1 MGGTLGTLGF
11 RSGSQTGASENEQG
25 AQYPSVPKDQGS
37 TKPTPEE
44 VEAYNMM
51 MTAMVTSTTAGNE
64 DIPKKNPDQGK
75 IFALR
80 KALDRERRANK
91 ASNKWYLNHKVNPEI
106 ALWSSAALKIAAVV
120 GFAYVVKQRAGK
132 EFGTELQEP
141 MMPSPRLTITVTVL
155 KIAGDVKDATIFCQ
169 MMVMK
174 AGKWQEAGPRT
185 ELTRFERSEAKLSTD
200 VVVPYTAGT
209 AQSVRW
215 SFFSVLQ
222 KRYVAECGSS
232 ELVLGEL
239 VTSAG
244 MCKHVPI
251 VEDDGTEVG
260 TLELKVW
267 GAPDGALKVWGAP
280 DGALKVWGAPDG
292 ALKAKLQTDGWD
304 ISLQWRRLRVA
315 LKPLCNEDYHMPL
328 RVDCLD
334 CSSAYAAAPNAAY
347 AARNPSKAECKLL
360 AYTELNLDMLLQEK
374 LCRKLKDA
382 NGRARGYMSSYKVGE
397 TQPLYGLQAEHF

>member
-120 GFAYVVKQRAGK
+120 GFAYVVKQRKKAMTQQGLVSQLTPRAGK

-260 TLELKVW
+260 TLELK
-267 GAPDGALKVWGAP
+267 
-280 DGALKVWGAPDG
+280 
-292 ALKAKLQTDGWD
+292 
-304 ISLQWRRLRVA
+304 
-315 LKPLCNEDYHMPL
+315 
-328 RVDCLD
+328 
-334 CSSAYAAAPNAAY
+334 AAPLKRFRQVAHLWIKVGNVSNMWGGKTNSLALSLSRPRPRSVDTASSTLHSWLPVVGTEQ
-347 AARNPSKAECKLL
+347 AARSQTP
-360 AYTELNLDMLLQEK
+360 QVGI
-374 LCRKLKDA
+374 LCRIRSLTKQFFLAPPPRCLEPVDF
-382 NGRARGYMSSYKVGE
+382 GE
-397 TQPLYGLQAEHF
+397 QGGDTGK